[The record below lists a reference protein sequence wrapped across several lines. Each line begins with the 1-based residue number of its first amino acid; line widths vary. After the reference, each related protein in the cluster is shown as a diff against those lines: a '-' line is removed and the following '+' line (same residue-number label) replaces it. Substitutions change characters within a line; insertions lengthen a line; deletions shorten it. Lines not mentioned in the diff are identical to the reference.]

1 MTEEKKEMKSGAM
14 NGRTITSGDLQS
26 ALNDEIARTY
36 LKTSERSYIRK
47 KNTQRVAWSVAAV
60 ATILALVAFCTKMT
74 FDVKV
79 RFLGEIPTIS
89 VEGGRINF
97 DNMKDKGVFLIKGIT
112 ANNDLIKDAFFAGDA
127 RIGSRTADDH
137 ILLSNSRGSGWGN
150 FTINLKEPIDMSK
163 LELKFVARGMS
174 GGEYLGIV
182 IVDSDDKTYRMERD
196 LSTKITDGWQLYK
209 VNFRPVKNAVDLVNI
224 VSIKFEFG
232 SLTVGNSTGAAI
244 FLKDIYVAKAR
255 KSRWL

>member
-1 MTEEKKEMKSGAM
+1 MTEEKKETNKDPM
-14 NGRTITSGDLQS
+14 NGRTIYSGDLQG

-36 LKTSERSYIRK
+36 LKTSEKSYIQK
-47 KNTQRVAWSVAAV
+47 KNTQRIAWSIAAV

-74 FDVKV
+74 FDIKV

-89 VEGGRINF
+89 VEGGHINF

-112 ANNDLIKDAFFAGDA
+112 ANNDLIKDTLFAGDA
-127 RIGSRTADDH
+127 KIGSRTADDH

-150 FTINLKEPIDMSK
+150 FTINLKEPVDLSK
-163 LELKFVARGMS
+163 LDLKFVARGMS
-174 GGEYLGIV
+174 GGECLGIV

-196 LSTKITDGWQLYK
+196 LSTKLTNGWQLYK